1 MATGAIASEL
11 GQVDLK
17 SSWIDQVGSGQVDF
31 KSSRRSQVVNPAV
44 ITLDSDMESKK
55 KGGMAGQGENEMPKM
70 PPNFV
75 LAPPGMTAPPRAVE
89 WNFPYI
95 PDPKANTGSPAP

>member
-1 MATGAIASEL
+1 METVDIA
-11 GQVDLK
+11 
-17 SSWIDQVGSGQVDF
+17 
-31 KSSRRSQVVNPAV
+31 VNPAV

-95 PDPKANTGSPAP
+95 PDPKANTGSPAPYSDLLAYFGERRKLAKFSAGEVAFEQHQLL